1 MLVLILLVGSNLL
14 RVLHHAVSITEGKL
28 QLKLVLC
35 KPISGDEFLLLLL
48 ELNGVLLLKDL
59 LKFLVDG

>member
-14 RVLHHAVSITEGKL
+14 RVLHHAVSITEGEL

-35 KPISGDEFLLLLL
+35 KPISSDELLLLFL